1 MPLAG
6 FPGLV
11 LPTLVVTAL
20 LFFIAKVIDRRSAF
34 YRQSVDEELSATR
47 FHAIDGLRG
56 FLAIAVMYHHAVITY
71 FYYATGRWDVPPSRL
86 GTLLGQGAVAMFFM
100 VTALL
105 FWTRAL
111 KTQGRV
117 DLRRFFW
124 SRITRMVPMYVV
136 SAGALIV
143 TALALTHFRLHD
155 PLMQIFRD
163 IMSWLLFTLPGQPDL
178 NGMVNT
184 KYINTV
190 YWSLVYEWDF
200 YLLFP
205 LMMFFA
211 KGRGSWILFVVS
223 ALLIHWHSVNN
234 VEWYFLYGGL
244 AATILFQFPQIKKL
258 LRGAA
263 GSLLIVALSA
273 TILKETPTAYDPKYA
288 PLFFGIF
295 LVVASGNS
303 FFGILTSRPARVLGM
318 MSYSVYLTHNYL
330 LYLTFRLVNHFHDVP
345 SLPVYAFW
353 IITGTVAVVVIALSA
368 VTYRYVE
375 FPFLKMHEPGEI
387 SRDASYVAG
396 RTSKG

>member
-11 LPTLVVTAL
+11 LPTLIVTAL
-20 LFFIAKVIDRRSAF
+20 LFLIAKVIDRRSSF
-34 YRQSVDEELSATR
+34 YRQQVDEELSATR
-47 FHAIDGLRG
+47 FHSIDGLRG

-111 KTQGRV
+111 KAQGRM

-136 SAGALIV
+136 SSGALIV
-143 TALALTHFRLHD
+143 TALALTHFRLNY
-155 PLMQIFRD
+155 PLMQLFRD
-163 IMSWLLFTLPGQPDL
+163 ITSWLLFTLPGQPDV

-211 KGRGSWILFVVS
+211 NRRGSWILFVVS
-223 ALLIHWHSVNN
+223 ALLIAWHSVNN
-234 VEWYFLYGGL
+234 VEWYFLYGAL
-244 AATILFQFPQIKKL
+244 TATLLFQFPQIKNV
-258 LRGAA
+258 LRGVV
-263 GSLLIVALSA
+263 GSLLIVVMSA
-273 TILKETPTAYDPKYA
+273 AILHETPTAYDPRYA

-303 FFGILTSRPARVLGM
+303 FFGILTSRAARVLGM
-318 MSYSVYLTHNYL
+318 ISYSVYLTHNYL
-330 LYLTFRLVNHFHDVP
+330 LYLTFRLVNHFRDVQT
-345 SLPVYAFW
+345 LPVHVFW
-353 IITGTVAVVVIALSA
+353 VITGSVAVVVIGLSA
-368 VTYRYVE
+368 VTYRFVE
-375 FPFLKMHEPGEI
+375 YPFLKMRVPGERTE
-387 SRDASYVAG
+387 SASPAAMSG
-396 RTSKG
+396 SAR